1 MDFDRSRVSALQEN
15 EGLRVARWT
24 GQVQAGYVMV
34 RNARRAFGLPVEA
47 RGRRFLA
54 APQCGGVGALG
65 VAVAKATPP
74 LAVVKPASRRA

>member
-54 APQCGGVGALG
+54 APQFVVESGLSGW
-65 VAVAKATPP
+65 P
-74 LAVVKPASRRA
+74 LPRQRRHWQW